1 MGQGPILLLVSAHNP
16 GDDMNFLTLAFTL
29 LFSTSIFADTGS
41 LWCAFSSYGTPT
53 ETADASAMA
62 YELAQIDKLS
72 ETTIQLSVDDLYN
85 EKSNV
90 FEAEL
95 KSGSGSI
102 SGITLGK
109 YSNKV
114 EVKVVNGKIVVQ
126 SGRTT
131 YKCEIPG
138 DYQTDYSS
146 YVK

>member
-1 MGQGPILLLVSAHNP
+1 MITTLLV
-16 GDDMNFLTLAFTL
+16 
-29 LFSTSIFADTGS
+29 TGS

-62 YELAQIDKLS
+62 YELVQIDKMS
-72 ETTIQLSVDDLYN
+72 DTKIQLSVEDLYN

-95 KSGSGSI
+95 KSGSGTI
-102 SGITLGK
+102 SDIAIGK

-114 EVKVVNGKIVVQ
+114 EVKVQNGKILVQ

-138 DYQTDYSS
+138 DYQTDYTS